1 MGNDI
6 PQGLVSFI
14 LGSICQFLFSG
25 VIIIKKRKKSKKN
38 SRAVLE
44 APSTF
49 TETTSTSPVTHNHYT
64 NIFRFLQD

>member
-25 VIIIKKRKKSKKN
+25 VIIIKNRKKSKKI
-38 SRAVLE
+38 ADWCWKHL
-44 APSTF
+44 STNYGNYR
-49 TETTSTSPVTHNHYT
+49 TSSVTHNHYT